1 MLEDAAGAGVAEVPD
16 GALDDVDVLW
26 LWEGNSRSQIGVTST
41 GVGLNGSE
49 PSREVGAGAGV
60 LELDVVGRVCAGEVP
75 CCVGGVV
82 APGWVGVV
90 VPGAVLPGAVVP
102 GAVLPGVVVPGVVVP
117 GVVVPGVVVPGAVVP
132 PAAGDGVAVDRG
144 VSGTNGIS

>member
-1 MLEDAAGAGVAEVPD
+1 M
-16 GALDDVDVLW
+16 LW
-26 LWEGNSRSQIGVTST
+26 LWAGKSRSQIGVTST

-49 PSREVGAGAGV
+49 PSRDGAGAGV
-60 LELDVVGRVCAGEVP
+60 LELDVVGRVVVGADDGEVP
-75 CCVGGVV
+75 CVGEVV

-90 VPGAVLPGAVVP
+90 VPGAVLPGVVVP
-102 GAVLPGVVVPGVVVP
+102 GVVAPGVVVPGFVVP
-117 GVVVPGVVVPGAVVP
+117 GVVLPGVVVP

>member
-1 MLEDAAGAGVAEVPD
+1 MPVLEDAAGAGVAVVPD
-16 GALDDVDVLW
+16 EALDEVEALW

-117 GVVVPGVVVPGAVVP
+117 GAVVP